1 MPQPQDNFWSTILWF
16 FLIPAGVGIGA
27 SLVANFL
34 YPILISSLESR
45 KFISNQKRKLPQN
58 WIASSSACTTAR
70 RIKSNILFD
79 GILWLLYWR
88 PVIIGILSLQFP
100 PTLQGQPIGAI
111 RADFIGAIVCSSS
124 LCVLGL
130 IGILLALRVLRRLRT
145 IRFALNDYDRFL
157 KTRNP
162 AVGSS

>member
-88 PVIIGILSLQFP
+88 PARSQLLWVPSLLSAFYRCNFLLRSKVSQSA
-100 PTLQGQPIGAI
+100 LSA
-111 RADFIGAIVCSSS
+111 
-124 LCVLGL
+124 L
-130 IGILLALRVLRRLRT
+130 ILLELSFVHLPSVCLD
-145 IRFALNDYDRFL
+145 L
-157 KTRNP
+157 
-162 AVGSS
+162 

>member
-1 MPQPQDNFWSTILWF
+1 LDRIIVRLHDGSADKVEYFVRWY
-16 FLIPAGVGIGA
+16 
-27 SLVANFL
+27 SLVV
-34 YPILISSLESR
+34 IL
-45 KFISNQKRKLPQN
+45 
-58 WIASSSACTTAR
+58 ASSAFPAFVGSV
-70 RIKSNILFD
+70 
-79 GILWLLYWR
+79 
-88 PVIIGILSLQFP
+88 VIIGILSLQFP